1 MNTLPDFSHIRPSDV
16 VNEVERLRLEIARI
30 QEENAD
36 LRACAFLWR
45 KLYEQA
51 LPRPTERDTTANE
64 DHGRADLARDFQV
77 RSAVKRNQRAPGIS
91 ISTPVV

>member
-1 MNTLPDFSHIRPSDV
+1 MNTLPNLSRIRPSDV

-30 QEENAD
+30 QEENDD

-45 KLYEQA
+45 NLYERA
-51 LPRPTERDTTANE
+51 LPCIAGHDATAKE
-64 DHGRADLARDFQV
+64 DRGRNDVAHDFQV
-77 RSAVKRNQRAPGIS
+77 RSAAKRNQRAPGIS